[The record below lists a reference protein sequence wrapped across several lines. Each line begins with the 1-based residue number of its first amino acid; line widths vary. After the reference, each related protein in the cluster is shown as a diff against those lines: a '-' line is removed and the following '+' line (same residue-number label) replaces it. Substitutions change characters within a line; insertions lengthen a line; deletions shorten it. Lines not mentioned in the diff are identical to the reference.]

1 MFFVNSSKKLT
12 SVTTTIIQN
21 TELLNLLNG
30 KYKTTEIPI
39 CPTQAIL
46 VNESTIDDV
55 RCIGCGICKK
65 LIPGII
71 EYRFDEK
78 DGAKFYDYCCSHKM
92 FIYKWLCL
100 SSNCLSGIE
109 IFINGFSRNKRVPF
123 VSVSEEAVSF
133 AKCANN
139 VRELTKVQA
148 ELKDIVYLSQDIVD
162 LSIIDSSIVLIKE
175 PSNQNEGNY
184 LKNLH
189 LGKIAELAKLY
200 HDFMITLL

>member
-12 SVTTTIIQN
+12 CVTTTIIQN
-21 TELLNLLNG
+21 TELLHLLNG

-46 VNESTIDDV
+46 ANENTIDDA

-71 EYRFDEK
+71 EYHLDEK
-78 DGAKFYDYCCSHKM
+78 DGVKFLDYCISKKM

-100 SSNCLSGIE
+100 SSNYLSGIE

-123 VSVSEEAVSF
+123 VSVNEEAISF
-133 AKCANN
+133 AKCASN

-148 ELKDIVYLSQDIVD
+148 ELKDIVHLSRDTVD
-162 LSIIDSSIVLIKE
+162 LSRIESSIVIIKE
-175 PSNQNEGNY
+175 PSNQNERDY

-189 LGKIAELAKLY
+189 GDKISELAKLY
-200 HDFMITLL
+200 HDFISTLL